1 MDTEGTLWPWK
12 PTDSPQPPLN
22 YSNSLSVRSANQLT
36 QVRLPQTI
44 TLANR
49 HLLFL
54 LTLLAYITFPTTAL
68 KIPPKL
74 QTLYT
79 SLLNPNNT
87 CTFPLASD
95 FYSSSH
101 SDPTLVYCGDHL
113 PDSAIIY
120 LQGVNGQLA
129 DMDLV
134 EGYGVEGVED
144 LDAVVHPYVVLGN
157 SDEVFFPER
166 NNNRNSDEPWA
177 TFDPRLYG
185 VQPLSV
191 VAVVCGDEL
200 HYAVWGDVNGP
211 DDPKPLVGEASLALA
226 TACFGRRMNGNNGHG
241 ETDMLYIAFAGL
253 DAVPGADGAKWDAK
267 NWKEFETSLEE
278 LGDQLVQRI
287 GAWDGR

>member
-1 MDTEGTLWPWK
+1 MVKLNGIVGEEGTIPLVSNWSRISEFLNNGRLEVLGHTHKTLLLSFLHFSTRK

-129 DMDLV
+129 DMDV
-134 EGYGVEGVED
+134 DCDGEQQHRHHHKTKDKRCGRSED
-144 LDAVVHPYVVLGN
+144 TQG
-157 SDEVFFPER
+157 
-166 NNNRNSDEPWA
+166 
-177 TFDPRLYG
+177 
-185 VQPLSV
+185 Q
-191 VAVVCGDEL
+191 
-200 HYAVWGDVNGP
+200 
-211 DDPKPLVGEASLALA
+211 
-226 TACFGRRMNGNNGHG
+226 TAF
-241 ETDMLYIAFAGL
+241 
-253 DAVPGADGAKWDAK
+253 K
-267 NWKEFETSLEE
+267 
-278 LGDQLVQRI
+278 
-287 GAWDGR
+287 